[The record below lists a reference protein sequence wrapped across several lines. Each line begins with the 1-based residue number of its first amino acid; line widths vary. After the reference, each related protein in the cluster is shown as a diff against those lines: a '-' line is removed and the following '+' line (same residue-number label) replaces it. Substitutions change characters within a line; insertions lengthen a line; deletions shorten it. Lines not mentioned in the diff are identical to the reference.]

1 MMVFAAAMATG
12 ALHVV
17 YAIAVGALVLT
28 MALVLYR
35 AVSGPT
41 VYDRIVALNAF
52 GTKTVLLIAA
62 LGFLYGRPEW
72 LDLAITYV
80 LINFVGTLAVMR
92 FSKHGS
98 LTREAGDDT
107 SDSGGRDVNVA
118 TAAVPTG
125 DNAR

>member
-1 MMVFAAAMATG
+1 MATG